1 MYVLQI
7 APQDNT
13 NISNFLQNASD
24 EVPSTNKLTFISLVK
39 PMAVRNLSFWSWIMT
54 LNYDSELQ
62 AAKLPMAHGRDAIEV
77 ADGAAEDGGSVLP
90 GKEPVE
96 VGLDGL
102 TVGN

>member
-1 MYVLQI
+1 
-7 APQDNT
+7 
-13 NISNFLQNASD
+13 
-24 EVPSTNKLTFISLVK
+24 
-39 PMAVRNLSFWSWIMT
+39 MT
-54 LNYDSELQ
+54 LNYDPELQ
-62 AAKLPMAHGRDAIEV
+62 AAKLPMAHGRDAVEV

>member
-1 MYVLQI
+1 MFHAIVI
-7 APQDNT
+7 D
-13 NISNFLQNASD
+13 
-24 EVPSTNKLTFISLVK
+24 
-39 PMAVRNLSFWSWIMT
+39 LSFWSWIMT
-54 LNYDSELQ
+54 LNYDPELQ
-62 AAKLPMAHGRDAIEV
+62 AAKLPMAHGRDVVEV